1 MTGGNNVNTQF
12 YRSVKVAMNRREI
25 SRLRPFHRG
34 LDINI
39 YEPIVDGHNLL
50 HLPGYN
56 TKKIDWVDMTITA
69 RNINVQP
76 LHERDMRDIDEELA
90 RLDSKWRILKDH
102 LKHTDNPS
110 LVHEKQPVET
120 LTRHLVILDHPH
132 LDGANDHWRS
142 KAQDVHTMIM
152 PMEEVKQLEERWEKR
167 KAFFPTAK
175 NRFMLKDVKKAP
187 NEPVTNRPMVEVKVG
202 II

>member
-1 MTGGNNVNTQF
+1 
-12 YRSVKVAMNRREI
+12 MNRREL
-25 SRLRPFHRG
+25 SRLKPFHRG
-34 LDINI
+34 LDITV

-56 TKKIDWVDMTITA
+56 KEKIDWVDMTITA

-90 RLDSKWRILKDH
+90 RMDSKWRILKDH
-102 LKHTDNPS
+102 LKHTDNPN

-142 KAQDVHTMIM
+142 KAQDVHNMIM
-152 PMEEVKQLEERWEKR
+152 PLEEVKQLEERWEKR
-167 KAFFPTAK
+167 KAFFPTA
-175 NRFMLKDVKKAP
+175 NRFMLKAVKKAP
-187 NEPVTNRPMVEVKVG
+187 NEPVTNRPMVEVQVG